1 MYVIETRRAIKVM
14 EAYANGKTVVV
25 RPKDSSEN
33 DWAIVSE
40 PEWDWRQNYYKVQEE
55 PKDSDDTATMEG
67 LADDVRCLR
76 DMVESQERYLNKLKR
91 FLNI

>member
-1 MYVIETRRAIKVM
+1 MNAEETKRAIKVM
-14 EAYANGKTVVV
+14 QAFVDGKPVLYRPRSLEAYKGDGWMVPTQPA
-25 RPKDSSEN
+25 
-33 DWAIVSE
+33 
-40 PEWDWRQNYYKVQEE
+40 WDWDVFDYKVDE
-55 PKDSDDTATMEG
+55 PHEDTATMEG